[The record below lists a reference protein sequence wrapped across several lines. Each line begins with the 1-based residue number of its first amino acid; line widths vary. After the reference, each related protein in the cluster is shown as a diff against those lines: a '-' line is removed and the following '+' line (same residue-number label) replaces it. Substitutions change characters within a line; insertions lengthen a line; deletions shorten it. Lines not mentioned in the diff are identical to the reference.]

1 MPTIEGYNL
10 RYVTDQRRDKGFSDE
25 SSVGS
30 GAFGVSLA
38 RYLWPLGFKRC
49 SRDDIG
55 AWVKEANF
63 RYPTSVE
70 AARSGGE
77 VAVTF
82 RLPLLKNR
90 EVLKRSFA

>member
-1 MPTIEGYNL
+1 MPTIEGCNL

-25 SSVGS
+25 SSIGS

-49 SRDDIG
+49 SR
-55 AWVKEANF
+55 VKEANF

-70 AARSGGE
+70 AAISGGE